1 MNMKITGWSKQYL
14 PDVLKG
20 TQYYHF
26 GDNKTEQA
34 AHAYWERVKKR
45 KL

>member
-1 MNMKITGWSKQYL
+1 MKQQYL

-34 AHAYWERVKKR
+34 AKRYWDELRRLSGEKRVDG
-45 KL
+45 